1 MIIMMIMK
9 MVMITDH
16 DDDDDDD
23 DDCAF
28 RYGLYD
34 IVERLLQVKG
44 ISIDLAEND
53 GWTPLFFAAFNNF
66 PEVVKLLLEHGA
78 DRQHSSIEGYTI
90 AQMLEDQQLPDVA
103 AVFANSIT
111 AITDTTTSSSSK

>member
-16 DDDDDDD
+16 DDGYDDDDY
-23 DDCAF
+23 CAF

-103 AVFANSIT
+103 AVFANSVT
-111 AITDTTTSSSSK
+111 ATTDTTSSSSK

>member
-1 MIIMMIMK
+1 MM
-9 MVMITDH
+9 MITDH
-16 DDDDDDD
+16 DDDGYDDDD
-23 DDCAF
+23 DYCAF

-103 AVFANSIT
+103 AVFANSVTTI
-111 AITDTTTSSSSK
+111 ADTTSSSSK

>member
-1 MIIMMIMK
+1 MMMMKKMMMIM
-9 MVMITDH
+9 DH
-16 DDDDDDD
+16 DDDGYGDDDY
-23 DDCAF
+23 CAF